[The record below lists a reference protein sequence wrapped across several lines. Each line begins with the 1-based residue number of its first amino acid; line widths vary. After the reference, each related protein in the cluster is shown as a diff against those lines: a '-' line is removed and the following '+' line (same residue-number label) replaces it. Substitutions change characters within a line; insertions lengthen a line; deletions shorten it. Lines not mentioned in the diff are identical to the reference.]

1 MNERTTRAGVEA
13 LPALTG
19 IRFPLALWVVLHHLS
34 GPGRLLDPVIA
45 PHVHVAVFID
55 AAWAALSAFFAIS
68 GFLLAR
74 RYAQASWTRPA
85 LARFAVARFARIYPL
100 YALSLVI
107 LLPIMREA
115 LSGGELGSPFERV
128 GIVLN
133 YVLLLQAW
141 QRPPVDWNTPAW
153 SLSCEVFF
161 YACTPILV
169 GLVRRPSL
177 PRLLGTALLA
187 CAVPIALRLLI
198 APPIPKAILYLGDFL
213 MGVAAAGLFAR
224 LAHGRTPLSR
234 IGPWLY
240 LPALIV
246 GAVWLIMRDSFES
259 FAVFDTGVRVIS
271 VLLVLGLAC
280 GGGRLVAL
288 LSTPLVQLGGR
299 ASFAVYILHIPLL
312 WWFKRSAVHAVLPP
326 VYAGVLYLALV
337 LVVAVAASR
346 WFEEPMNA
354 FIRRST
360 SLRSLLRRGRADRG
374 GWNRDSEAPLA
385 T

>member
-1 MNERTTRAGVEA
+1 MNERTTGVGAEA

-45 PHVHVAVFID
+45 PHVHLAVFID
-55 AAWAALSAFFAIS
+55 AAWVALSAFFAMS

-74 RYAQASWTRPA
+74 RYAHASWTRPA
-85 LARFAVARFARIYPL
+85 LVRFAVARLARIYPV
-100 YALSLVI
+100 YALSLLI

-115 LSGGELGSPFERV
+115 LSGAELGSPFQRA

-153 SLSCEVFF
+153 SLSSEVFF
-161 YACTPILV
+161 YACAPILV
-169 GLVRRPSL
+169 GLVRRPSG

-198 APPIPKAILYLGDFL
+198 EPPIPKAILYFGDFL
-213 MGVAAAGLFAR
+213 IGVAAAGVFAR
-224 LAHGRTPLSR
+224 LADSRIPLSR
-234 IGPWLY
+234 LGPWLY
-240 LPALIV
+240 GPALIV
-246 GAVWLIMRDSFES
+246 GAVWLIMRDSFAS

-271 VLLVLGLAC
+271 MLLVLGLAC

-312 WWFKRSAVHAVLPP
+312 WWFKRSAVHAALPP
-326 VYAGVLYLALV
+326 AYAGVLYLALV
-337 LVVAVAASR
+337 LIVAVAASR
-346 WFEEPMNA
+346 WYEEPMNA
-354 FIRRST
+354 FIRRFA
-360 SLRSLLRRGRADRG
+360 SLDSRLRRGRANPG
-374 GWNRDSEAPLA
+374 TWSRDSEAPLA